1 MRKTENVKNEGCLV
15 PHLQNGL
22 VDPKKSHL
30 DGATFWTLWA
40 LTGLRAGALIVP
52 QTSARFPAFSCVSA
66 ESGAIVKKAD
76 PLIGSEFD
84 SSVNTG
90 EQGPR
95 RLAVVSAGFVKDDGL
110 HGRRLPLLMG
120 APCGKPSGLPFPVL
134 RSVNPHGVAR
144 PFDSECVT
152 SPKNNTG
159 ARVMCANSL
168 RADGLPSDVLPSLT
182 AGDVFKYFSSESHGL
197 KRAETDK
204 ISTVVRFVAA
214 DVFGALDAL
223 KAGRPYASMLRRDD
237 DKAVRAVFC
246 GLMQFVVERD
256 RQAVRAHLFASA

>member
-1 MRKTENVKNEGCLV
+1 MRKTENVKNEGRLV
-15 PHLQNGL
+15 PHLPNGL
-22 VDPKKSHL
+22 VDWKKIHL
-30 DGATFWTLWA
+30 DGAAFWTLWA
-40 LTGLRAGALIVP
+40 LAGLRVGALIVP
-52 QTSARFPAFSCVSA
+52 QPSARFPAFPCVSA

-76 PLIGSEFD
+76 PLIGCGGD
-84 SSVNTG
+84 SPLVKG

-95 RLAVVSAGFVKDDGL
+95 RLAVVSAGFVENDGL
-110 HGRRLPLLMG
+110 HGRRYPLLMG
-120 APCGKPSGLPFPVL
+120 APCGKPSGLPFPL
-134 RSVNPHGVAR
+134 TRSVNPHGVAR
-144 PFDSECVT
+144 PFDSVPAT
-152 SPKNNTG
+152 SPKIVKG

-168 RADGLPSDVLPSLT
+168 CADGLPSDVLPSLT

-204 ISTVVRFVAA
+204 ISAVVRFVAA

-237 DKAVRAVFC
+237 DKAVRAVLC
-246 GLMQFVVERD
+246 GLMQLVVERD

>member
-1 MRKTENVKNEGCLV
+1 MRKTGNVKNEGRLV
-15 PHLQNGL
+15 PHLPNGL

-40 LTGLRAGALIVP
+40 LAGLRVGALIVP
-52 QTSARFPAFSCVSA
+52 QSSARFPAFPCVSA

-76 PLIGSEFD
+76 LLIGCGGD
-84 SSVNTG
+84 SPRCLG

-95 RLAVVSAGFVKDDGL
+95 RLAVVSVGFVGNDGRS
-110 HGRRLPLLMG
+110 GRRFSLLMG
-120 APCGKPSGLPFPVL
+120 APCGETSVSPYPRL

-144 PFDSECVT
+144 PFDSVPAT
-152 SPKNNTG
+152 FPKNCLG

-168 RADGLPSDVLPSLT
+168 CADGLPSDVLPSLT

>member
-1 MRKTENVKNEGCLV
+1 MRKTENVKNEGRLV
-15 PHLQNGL
+15 PHLSNGL
-22 VDPKKSHL
+22 VDWKKIHL
-30 DGATFWTLWA
+30 DGAAFWTVWA
-40 LTGLRAGALIVP
+40 LAGLRVGALIVP
-52 QTSARFPAFSCVSA
+52 RSSVRLTAFSCVSK
-66 ESGAIVKKAD
+66 ESGAIVEKAD
-76 PLIGSEFD
+76 PLIGCEFD
-84 SSVNTG
+84 SSNNLG

-95 RLAVVSAGFVKDDGL
+95 RLAVVSAGFVKDDDRS
-110 HGRRLPLLMG
+110 GRRLPFLMG
-120 APCGKPSGLPFPVL
+120 APCGKPSGLPFPKL

-152 SPKNNTG
+152 SPKNNLG

-237 DKAVRAVFC
+237 DQAVRAVLC
-246 GLMQFVVERD
+246 GLMQLVVERD

>member
-15 PHLQNGL
+15 PHLPNGL

-40 LTGLRAGALIVP
+40 LAGLRVGAHIVP
-52 QTSARFPAFSCVSA
+52 QSSARFPAFPCVSA

-76 PLIGSEFD
+76 PLIGCGGD
-84 SSVNTG
+84 SPRCLG

-95 RLAVVSAGFVKDDGL
+95 RLAVVSVGFVGNDGRS
-110 HGRRLPLLMG
+110 GRRFSLLMG
-120 APCGKPSGLPFPVL
+120 APCGETSVSPYPRL

-144 PFDSECVT
+144 PFDSVPAT
-152 SPKNNTG
+152 FPKNCLG

-168 RADGLPSDVLPSLT
+168 CADGLPSDVLPSLT